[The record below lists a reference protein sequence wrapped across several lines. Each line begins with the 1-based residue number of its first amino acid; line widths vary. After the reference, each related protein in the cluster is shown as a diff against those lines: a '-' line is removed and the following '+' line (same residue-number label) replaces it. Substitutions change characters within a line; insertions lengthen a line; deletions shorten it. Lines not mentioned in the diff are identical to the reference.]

1 MDPGLIARVCRETLD
16 AFGPQRCLFGSNF
29 PIEKL
34 WTGYGEL
41 VDAWRDAV
49 SALDP
54 AAQRAIFHD
63 NAARLYRLPQG

>member
-1 MDPGLIARVCRETLD
+1 MNHQLQTRTAGGGEPVRSW
-16 AFGPQRCLFGSNF
+16 PQ
-29 PIEKL
+29 IEPR
-34 WTGYGEL
+34 

-63 NAARLYRLPQG
+63 NAARLYRLPRG